1 MHRWSYKGRGLRTGS
16 TLSRYLG
23 AATVVAVMACA
34 AAAPAPA
41 PKWRVETADARVL
54 SGQLQSISAEKIV
67 VRTDKGPQ
75 ELPIADVVEFSAG
88 DQPEDIMDVPGQAVL
103 QTAQG
108 DALAVRAVSY
118 DGKKLTASGGVAG
131 RVEIPADAARAILL
145 PPVSRTAAEMLKT
158 YEKMQ
163 LAPPTGDRLIVT
175 RAGSPDLAIDGVLE
189 GIDADKVTFR
199 WKDESRT
206 IARANVPI
214 IMLAAV
220 ASKGAAAGGTLIARD
235 SSRLRFRGLKLDAGK
250 LVIDTPAMGTVTMN
264 LADAVIVRLSSSQV
278 VRLSALK
285 PVVEKEHGFFE
296 TTFRHRVDKSVGG
309 RPLRLGGRQ
318 YATGLG
324 LHSFC
329 ELTYNLD
336 ANFSSFVAVVG
347 IDDEAR
353 PHGDATV
360 TFQADGKPLGEGLHV
375 TGQDDPK
382 PVRLDV
388 RGVKQLMIRV
398 GFGPDGMG
406 VGDHVDLAGARL
418 IK

>member
-1 MHRWSYKGRGLRTGS
+1 MVCEAAFATAA
-16 TLSRYLG
+16 
-23 AATVVAVMACA
+23 AATAA
-34 AAAPAPA
+34 AAAPAH
-41 PKWRVETADARVL
+41 KWRVETADARIVV
-54 SGQLQSISAEKIV
+54 GQLEAISAEKIV
-67 VRTDKGPQ
+67 VRTDNGPR
-75 ELPIADVVEFSAG
+75 ELAIADVVEFSAG
-88 DQPEDIMDVPGQAVL
+88 DQPDDIMDIPGQAVL

-108 DALAVRAVSY
+108 DTLAVRDVSY
-118 DGKKLTASGGVAG
+118 DGKKLLAAGGVVG
-131 RVEIPADAARAILL
+131 RIEIPADAARAILL
-145 PPVSRTAAEMLKT
+145 PAVSRTAAEMLKA

-163 LAPPTGDRLIVT
+163 FAPAAGDRLIVT
-175 RAGSPDLAIDGVLE
+175 RSGAPDLAIDGVLDK
-189 GIDADKVTFR
+189 IDADKVTFR

-206 IARANVPI
+206 IARNSVPI

-220 ASKGAAAGGTLIARD
+220 ASKPDAAVGTLIARD
-235 SSRLRFRGLKLDAGK
+235 SSRIRFRSLTLQAGK
-250 LVIDTPAMGTVTMN
+250 LAIDSPAMGRITMS
-264 LADAVIVRLSSSQV
+264 LADAVVVRLSSSRV

-285 PVVEKEHGFFE
+285 PSAEKEYGFFE

-309 RPLRLGGRQ
+309 KPLRLGGRQ

-336 ANFSSFVAVVG
+336 AGFTTFVAVVG

-353 PHGDATV
+353 PHGDAAV
-360 TFQADGKPLGEGLHV
+360 TFLADGKPLGQSLHV
-375 TGQDDPK
+375 TGQAEPQ

-388 RGVKQLMIRV
+388 RGVKQLLIRV
-398 GFGPDGMG
+398 DFGPDGLG